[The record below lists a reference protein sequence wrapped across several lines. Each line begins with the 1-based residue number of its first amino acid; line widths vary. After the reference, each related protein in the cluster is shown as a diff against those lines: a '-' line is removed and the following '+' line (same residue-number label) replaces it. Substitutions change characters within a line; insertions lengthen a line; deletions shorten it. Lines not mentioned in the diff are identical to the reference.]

1 MDLLKVLRNE
11 NGELDLT
18 RNVQPALVAV
28 SLGFYAMLQHD
39 LPQLDIRASVGLSLG
54 EYSALIASG
63 KLPFQVGMRILKAR
77 ALAMERDSQAAEG
90 KMYAIVDP
98 QDVVQILTIC
108 QQYCSPNQV
117 VQIANY
123 NSPHQIVIGGNA
135 AVTAQVAKMIQDQQL
150 AAKVIELRVEGA
162 FHTPL
167 YTGTHHELARVIHAD
182 DFVANSKWVLSN
194 TTGKNFES
202 DSIAKTLVDQV
213 VQPTHFGDC
222 LQRMINEDQVNATLE
237 IGAGKAL
244 SSFVR
249 QVDPQLQR
257 ERITNYRNYQR
268 FIEKAGEKEW
278 I

>member
-1 MDLLKVLRNE
+1 M
-11 NGELDLT
+11 
-18 RNVQPALVAV
+18 
-28 SLGFYAMLQHD
+28 
-39 LPQLDIRASVGLSLG
+39 
-54 EYSALIASG
+54 
-63 KLPFQVGMRILKAR
+63 
-77 ALAMERDSQAAEG
+77 
-90 KMYAIVDP
+90 
-98 QDVVQILTIC
+98 
-108 QQYCSPNQV
+108 
-117 VQIANY
+117 
-123 NSPHQIVIGGNA
+123 IGGNTA
-135 AVTAQVAKMIQDQQL
+135 ATRQVAKTIQDQQL

-182 DFVANSKWVLSN
+182 DFVANSKCVLSN
-194 TTGKNFES
+194 TTGKNFEP

-213 VQPTHFGDC
+213 VRPTHFGDC
-222 LQRMINEDQVNATLE
+222 LQRMIDENQVNATLE

-244 SSFVR
+244 SSFAR

>member
-1 MDLLKVLRNE
+1 
-11 NGELDLT
+11 
-18 RNVQPALVAV
+18 
-28 SLGFYAMLQHD
+28 
-39 LPQLDIRASVGLSLG
+39 
-54 EYSALIASG
+54 
-63 KLPFQVGMRILKAR
+63 
-77 ALAMERDSQAAEG
+77 
-90 KMYAIVDP
+90 MYAIVDP
-98 QDVVQILTIC
+98 QDVVQILTLC
-108 QQYCSPNQV
+108 QQQCSADQV

-135 AVTAQVAKMIQDQQL
+135 VATRQVAQTIQDQRL

-167 YTGTHHELARVIHAD
+167 YTGTHHELARVIQNN
-182 DFVANSKWVLSN
+182 DFIANSKCVLSN

-202 DSIAKTLVDQV
+202 DSIAATLIDQV
-213 VQPTHFGDC
+213 VRPTHFGDC
-222 LQRMINEDQVNATLE
+222 LQRMISENQVNATLE

-244 SSFVR
+244 SSFAR
-249 QVDPQLQR
+249 QVDPHLQR